1 MTLGAVQ
8 ARLPEIDQLT
18 EQLRASSEELSNV
31 KFQLEEDKATASAAQ
46 VSVDVNDGSQS
57 LAQVPLMWGSSHV
70 TQHCKDTIR
79 SCLSSHICTPDCL
92 LRPAFPSVFAL
103 AKSA

>member
-57 LAQVPLMWGSSHV
+57 LAQVPEKCGCPPVM
-70 TQHCKDTIR
+70 QHCKATNR
-79 SCLSSHICTPDCL
+79 SRRS
-92 LRPAFPSVFAL
+92 
-103 AKSA
+103 